1 MEIMKKEKLYEK
13 LSEFEQYKKDWND
26 TFSSEPIKK
35 ECIEA
40 AKQIIEGLE
49 NSPHYISPVL
59 DGNVRLHWDND
70 KNKKWLTVKIYIS
83 NKEIEKELMLEIEY
97 ESFEENIEMYNY
109 IPLERYKSLD
119 GMIDILINE

>member
-1 MEIMKKEKLYEK
+1 MEIMKKEKLYEE
-13 LSEFEQYKKDWND
+13 LNEFEKYEKDWD
-26 TFSSEPIKK
+26 GTFSSEPIKK

-49 NSPHYISPVL
+49 NSPHYISPEL
-59 DGNVRLHWDND
+59 NGNIRLHWDNN
-70 KNKKWLTVKIYIS
+70 KNKKWLTVKVYS
-83 NKEIEKELMLEIEY
+83 NKEKEIMLEIEY

-119 GMIDILINE
+119 GMIDILINH

>member
-13 LSEFEQYKKDWND
+13 LNEFEQYKKDWND

-70 KNKKWLTVKIYIS
+70 KNKKWLTVKIYS
-83 NKEIEKELMLEIEY
+83 NKEKEIMLEIEY

-109 IPLERYKSLD
+109 ISMEKYKSLD
-119 GMIDILINE
+119 GMVDILINE

>member
-1 MEIMKKEKLYEK
+1 MEIMKKEKLYEE
-13 LSEFEQYKKDWND
+13 LNEFEKYEKDWD
-26 TFSSEPIKK
+26 GTFSSEPIKK

-40 AKQIIEGLE
+40 AKQTIEGLE
-49 NSPHYISPVL
+49 NSPHYISPEL
-59 DGNVRLHWDND
+59 NGNIRLHWDNN
-70 KNKKWLTVKIYIS
+70 KNKKWLTVKIYS
-83 NKEIEKELMLEIEY
+83 NKEKEIMLEIEY

>member
-1 MEIMKKEKLYEK
+1 MEIMKKEKLYEE
-13 LSEFEQYKKDWND
+13 LNEFEKYEKDWD
-26 TFSSEPIKK
+26 GTFSSEPIKK

-49 NSPHYISPVL
+49 NSPHYISPEL
-59 DGNVRLHWDND
+59 NGNIRLHWDNN
-70 KNKKWLTVKIYIS
+70 KNKKWLTVKIYS
-83 NKEIEKELMLEIEY
+83 NKEKEIMLEIEY

>member
-1 MEIMKKEKLYEK
+1 MEIMKKEKLYEELNK
-13 LSEFEQYKKDWND
+13 FEKYEKDWD
-26 TFSSEPIKK
+26 GTFSSEPIKK

-83 NKEIEKELMLEIEY
+83 NKEKEIMLEIEY

-109 IPLERYKSLD
+109 ISMEKYKSLD
-119 GMIDILINE
+119 GMISILINE

>member
-13 LSEFEQYKKDWND
+13 LNEFKKYKKDWDD

-49 NSPHYISPVL
+49 NSPHYISPEL
-59 DGNVRLHWDND
+59 NGNIRLHWDND
-70 KNKKWLTVKIYIS
+70 KDKKWLTVKIYS
-83 NKEIEKELMLEIEY
+83 DKEKKIMLEIEY

-109 IPLERYKSLD
+109 ISMEKYKSLD
-119 GMIDILINE
+119 GFVDILINE

>member
-13 LSEFEQYKKDWND
+13 LNEFEQYKKDWND

-40 AKQIIEGLE
+40 AKQMIEGLE

-70 KNKKWLTVKIYIS
+70 KNKKWLTVKIYS
-83 NKEIEKELMLEIEY
+83 NKEKEIMLEIEY

-109 IPLERYKSLD
+109 ISMEKYKSLD
-119 GMIDILINE
+119 GMVDILINE

>member
-13 LSEFEQYKKDWND
+13 LNEFKKYEKDWDD

-40 AKQIIEGLE
+40 AKQIIESLE
-49 NSPHYISPVL
+49 NSPHYISPEL
-59 DGNVRLHWDND
+59 NGNIRLHWDND
-70 KNKKWLTVKIYIS
+70 KNKKWLTVKIYS
-83 NKEIEKELMLEIEY
+83 DKEKKIMLEIEY

-109 IPLERYKSLD
+109 ISMEKYKSLD

>member
-13 LSEFEQYKKDWND
+13 LSEFEQYKKDWDD

-49 NSPHYISPVL
+49 NSPHYISPEL
-59 DGNVRLHWDND
+59 NGNIRLHWDND
-70 KNKKWLTVKIYIS
+70 KNKKWLTVKIYS
-83 NKEIEKELMLEIEY
+83 DKEKKIMLEIEY

-109 IPLERYKSLD
+109 ISMEKYKSLD
-119 GMIDILINE
+119 GFVDILINE

>member
-13 LSEFEQYKKDWND
+13 LNEFACYEKDWSD

-49 NSPHYISPVL
+49 NSPHYISPEL
-59 DGNVRLHWDND
+59 NGNIRLHWDND
-70 KNKKWLTVKIYIS
+70 KNKKWLTVKIYS
-83 NKEIEKELMLEIEY
+83 DKEKKIMLEIEY

-109 IPLERYKSLD
+109 ISMEKYKSLD
-119 GMIDILINE
+119 GFVDILINE

>member
-13 LSEFEQYKKDWND
+13 LSEFEQYKKDWDD

-49 NSPHYISPVL
+49 NSPHYISPEL
-59 DGNVRLHWDND
+59 NGNIRLHWDNN
-70 KNKKWLTVKIYIS
+70 KNKKWLTVKIYS
-83 NKEIEKELMLEIEY
+83 NKEKEIMLEIEY

>member
-13 LSEFEQYKKDWND
+13 LDEFEQYEKDWND

-49 NSPHYISPVL
+49 NSPHYISPEL
-59 DGNVRLHWDND
+59 NGNIRLHWDNN
-70 KNKKWLTVKIYIS
+70 KNKKMAHCK
-83 NKEIEKELMLEIEY
+83 
-97 ESFEENIEMYNY
+97 NIFQ
-109 IPLERYKSLD
+109 
-119 GMIDILINE
+119 

>member
-1 MEIMKKEKLYEK
+1 MEIMKKEKLYEE
-13 LSEFEQYKKDWND
+13 LNEFEKYEKDWD
-26 TFSSEPIKK
+26 GTFSSEPIKK

-49 NSPHYISPVL
+49 NSPHYISPEL
-59 DGNVRLHWDND
+59 NGNIRLHWDNN

-83 NKEIEKELMLEIEY
+83 NKEKEIMLEIEY

-109 IPLERYKSLD
+109 ISMERYKSLD